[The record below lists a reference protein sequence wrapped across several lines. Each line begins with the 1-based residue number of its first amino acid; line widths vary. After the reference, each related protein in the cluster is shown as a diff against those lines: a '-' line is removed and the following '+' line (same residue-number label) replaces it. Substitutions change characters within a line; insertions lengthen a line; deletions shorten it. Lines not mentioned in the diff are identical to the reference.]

1 MAILF
6 LTFILVFICYYQ
18 IGDRMKLQVRVFDEE
33 HESVLED
40 EINEFLKEIEPHS
53 FIDIKYDV
61 HAFLSSTGEQIY
73 LYSALVIYRDDE
85 EYKKDIKKKLF
96 KK

>member
-1 MAILF
+1 
-6 LTFILVFICYYQ
+6 
-18 IGDRMKLQVRVFDEE
+18 MKLQVRVFDEE
-33 HESVLED
+33 HEQDLED
-40 EINEFLKEIEPHS
+40 EINDFLKEIEPHS

-85 EYKKDIKKKLF
+85 EIKNDIKKKLF

>member
-1 MAILF
+1 
-6 LTFILVFICYYQ
+6 
-18 IGDRMKLQVRVFDEE
+18 MKLQVRVIDEE
-33 HESVLED
+33 HEIDLED
-40 EINEFLKEIEPHS
+40 QVNDFLKEIEPHA

-73 LYSALVIYRDDE
+73 LYSALIIYRDDE
-85 EYKKDIKKKLF
+85 ENKNDFRKKLF

>member
-1 MAILF
+1 
-6 LTFILVFICYYQ
+6 
-18 IGDRMKLQVRVFDEE
+18 MKLQVRVIDEE
-33 HESVLED
+33 HEIDLED
-40 EINEFLKEIEPHS
+40 QVNEFLKEIEPHA

-73 LYSALVIYRDDE
+73 LYSALIIYRDDE
-85 EYKKDIKKKLF
+85 ENKNDFRKKLF

>member
-1 MAILF
+1 
-6 LTFILVFICYYQ
+6 
-18 IGDRMKLQVRVFDEE
+18 MKLQVRVFDEE
-33 HESVLED
+33 HESDLED
-40 EINEFLKEIEPHS
+40 EINSFLKEIQPHS

-85 EYKKDIKKKLF
+85 EYKQDTKKKLF
-96 KK
+96 NQ

>member
-1 MAILF
+1 
-6 LTFILVFICYYQ
+6 
-18 IGDRMKLQVRVFDEE
+18 MKLQVRVIDEE
-33 HESVLED
+33 HEIDLED
-40 EINEFLKEIEPHS
+40 QINDFLSYIEPHA

-73 LYSALVIYRDDE
+73 LYSALIIYRDDE
-85 EYKKDIKKKLF
+85 ENKHEFKKKLF

>member
-1 MAILF
+1 
-6 LTFILVFICYYQ
+6 
-18 IGDRMKLQVRVFDEE
+18 MKLQVRVIDEE
-33 HESVLED
+33 HEIDLED
-40 EINEFLKEIEPHS
+40 QINDFLSDIEPHA

-73 LYSALVIYRDDE
+73 LYSALIIYRDDE
-85 EYKKDIKKKLF
+85 ENKHEFKKKLF